1 MLNMNPWN
9 TIQQLEADNSSL
21 AKQAILKDAL
31 AYSCPEDKQGTIADY
46 SDNDFILGIQW
57 ALDPLVTFG
66 VKQVPIREGADGEG
80 LPMKEF
86 EELAS
91 QLQHRALTGHAARDA
106 IIQDMEMATNEQWN
120 DWYRRILIKDLRC
133 GTGAKLIN
141 KVVPDT
147 IPLFGC
153 MLAHDGA
160 KHPKKIEGVCYIEYK
175 YDGVRVLAIVQN
187 GDATLYSRN
196 GKLLENFPH
205 INEALSKPE
214 FEGLVFDGEVMSDDF
229 QTLMR
234 QVHRKEGA
242 QTEDSYLAVF
252 DMLTLE
258 EFNEGGTSMSA
269 VDRRDRL
276 TDLSGEFNYRI
287 QLVEATL
294 VNLDLDEG
302 QVKFKDMNKLA
313 LDEGYEGLMIK
324 PAHEGY
330 KCKRS
335 HAWLKIKPFI
345 EVTLEVV
352 GTEEG
357 TGKNEGMLGALVV
370 EGNDD
375 GKFFHLNVGSG
386 LTDDMRKDVWAVKDA
401 VIGQLVEI
409 RADAA
414 TQSQDAEDTWSL
426 RFPRFKTFRGFELG
440 EKL

>member
-1 MLNMNPWN
+1 MNNPWN
-9 TIQQLEADNSSL
+9 VIQKLESDNSSL
-21 AKQAILKDAL
+21 FKQSVIKDNL
-31 AYSCPEDKQGTIADY
+31 
-46 SDNDFILGIQW
+46 DNVDFIEGAKM

-66 VKQVPIREGADGEG
+66 VKQVPFSETDGPGVDDIEVG
-80 LPMKEF
+80 MVFVKLIK
-86 EELAS
+86 
-91 QLQHRALTGHAARDA
+91 RTLTGHAARDA
-106 IIQDMEMATNEQWN
+106 IQELCDKATNEQWN

-141 KVVPDT
+141 KVQADT

-160 KHPKKIEGVCYIEYK
+160 KHPKKIAGECYVEYK
-175 YDGVRVLAIVQN
+175 YDGVRVIAIVQN
-187 GDATLYSRN
+187 GSATLHSRN

-205 INEALSKPE
+205 IEEALSKPE
-214 FEGLVFDGEVMSDDF
+214 FEGLVFDGEVMSEDF
-229 QTLMR
+229 QTLMK

-258 EFNEGGTSMSA
+258 EFDSGGTSKNA
-269 VDRRDRL
+269 IERRQRIVNL
-276 TDLSGEFNYRI
+276 SDLFTYRI
-287 QLVEATL
+287 QLVDATL
-294 VNLDLDEG
+294 IDMDSEEG
-302 QVKFKDMNKLA
+302 QAKFQAMNKRA

-324 PAHEGY
+324 PVSEGY

-345 EVTLEVV
+345 EVTLKVV
-352 GTEEG
+352 ELEEG
-357 TGKNEGMLGALVV
+357 TGKNEGLLGALVV
-370 EGNDD
+370 EGEDD
-375 GKFFHLNVGSG
+375 GKFFRLNVGSG
-386 LTDDMRKDVWAVKDA
+386 LTDENREQIWENQDK

-414 TQSQDAEDTWSL
+414 TQSQDADDVWSL

>member
-1 MLNMNPWN
+1 MNPCN
-9 TIQQLEADNSSL
+9 IIQALEADSSTL
-21 AKQAILKDAL
+21 AKQQILKDNINNA
-31 AYSCPEDKQGTIADY
+31 E
-46 SDNDFILGIQW
+46 FIEGSTMC
-57 ALDPLVTFG
+57 LDPLVTFG
-66 VKQVPIREGADGEG
+66 VKQVPITDTMGSGVSWDDFKLLANELINRE
-80 LPMKEF
+80 
-86 EELAS
+86 
-91 QLQHRALTGHAARDA
+91 LTGYAARDA
-106 IIQDMEMATNEQWN
+106 IQTMADNSTIDQWN

-133 GTGAKLIN
+133 GTGAKLFN
-141 KVVPDT
+141 KVQKDT

-160 KHPKKIEGVCYIEYK
+160 KHPKKIAGECFIEYK
-175 YDGVRVLAIVQN
+175 YDGVRVIAIVQN

-214 FEGLVFDGEVMSDDF
+214 FEGLVFDGEVMSEDF
-229 QTLMR
+229 QTLMK

-252 DMLTLE
+252 DMLTLA
-258 EFNEGGTSMSA
+258 EFNEGGTTMSA
-269 VDRRDRL
+269 IDRRDRL
-276 TDLSGEFNYRI
+276 TQLSSLFNYRI

-302 QVKFKDMNKLA
+302 QAQFKAMNKLA
-313 LDEGYEGLMIK
+313 LEEGYEGLMIK
-324 PAHEGY
+324 PAHDGY

-345 EVTLEVV
+345 EVTLTVV
-352 GTEEG
+352 GVEEG
-357 TGKNEGMLGALVV
+357 TGKNAGMLGAFIV

-375 GKFFHLNVGSG
+375 GKNFHLNVGSG

-414 TQSQDAEDTWSL
+414 TQSQDADDVWSL
-426 RFPRFKTFRGFELG
+426 RFPSFKTFRGFAVG

>member
-1 MLNMNPWN
+1 MQPWEI
-9 TIQQLEADNSSL
+9 IQKLESDNSRLFKESVV
-21 AKQAILKDAL
+21 
-31 AYSCPEDKQGTIADY
+31 ADHIDDGLFKTGLQY
-46 SDNDFILGIQW
+46 

-66 VKQVPIREGADGEG
+66 VQQVPVKKDPTGEG
-80 LPMKEF
+80 LLPEDFYDMADA
-86 EELAS
+86 LIA
-91 QLQHRALTGHAARDA
+91 RDLTGHAARDA
-106 IIQDMEMATNEQWN
+106 ILVAMAKATQEEWN

-133 GTGAKLIN
+133 GVSVKTVNGVK
-141 KVVPDT
+141 KDTVPV
-147 IPLFGC
+147 FGC

-160 KHPKKIEGVCYIEYK
+160 KHPKKITGECFVEYK
-175 YDGVRVLAIVQN
+175 YDGVRVIAIVKN

-196 GKLLENFPH
+196 GKLLANFPH

-229 QTLMR
+229 QTLMK

-252 DMLTLE
+252 DLLTIE
-258 EFNEGGTSMSA
+258 EFNAGGTELNA
-269 VDRRDRL
+269 FHRRERL
-276 TDLSGEFNYRI
+276 ISYQPFFNVRL
-287 QLVEATL
+287 QLVQA
-294 VNLDLDEG
+294 VKLDLDSEAG
-302 QVKFKDMNKLA
+302 QLAFKNMNKQA
-313 LDEGYEGLMIK
+313 LEEGYEGLMIK
-324 PAHEGY
+324 PIHEGY

-345 EVTLEVV
+345 EVTLNVV
-352 GTEEG
+352 ALEEG
-357 TGKNEGMLGALVV
+357 TGKNEGGLGALVV
-370 EGNDD
+370 EGEDD

-386 LTDDMRKDVWAVKDA
+386 LTDENREQIWANQDS